1 MLPSI
6 PCCKWVKNPRP
17 TCAPWLTPLTLG
29 LAHPRLPR
37 VTIPKRFQWK
47 TIHVPLPWT
56 SVLPLPTYF
65 GDACGFL
72 VLGRQSSSL
81 LVGNSSLLVSSW
93 VMVAWPCYCTDQW
106 SCCLGTCISFSH
118 PVLESILKE
127 SSSPCQDIGVCTAS
141 FWVDGCHEVIQS
153 NWDGCWW
160 CTRFMCTYLQVIFR
174 TYSGVV
180 CEPGPSPSP
189 GPMRY
194 TSQPYLAGLTSCLD
208 HLSLSG

>member
-6 PCCKWVKNPRP
+6 PCCKWVKSPRP
-17 TCAPWLTPLTLG
+17 TCALWLTPLTLG

-106 SCCLGTCISFSH
+106 SCCLGTCISLSH

-127 SSSPCQDIGVCTAS
+127 SSSPCQDIRVCTAS
-141 FWVDGCHEVIQS
+141 FRVDGCHEVIQS

-160 CTRFMCTYLQVIFR
+160 YTRFMCTYLQVIFR
-174 TYSGVV
+174 TFKLKA
-180 CEPGPSPSP
+180 PSLLWYC
-189 GPMRY
+189 MW
-194 TSQPYLAGLTSCLD
+194 TWALT
-208 HLSLSG
+208 

>member
-6 PCCKWVKNPRP
+6 PCCKWVKSPRP

-47 TIHVPLPWT
+47 TIHIPLPWT
-56 SVLPLPTYF
+56 SVLPLSTYF

-72 VLGRQSSSL
+72 VLGRQFSSL
-81 LVGNSSLLVSSW
+81 LVGNSSLLVSGW

-106 SCCLGTCISFSH
+106 SCCLGTCISLSH

-127 SSSPCQDIGVCTAS
+127 SSSPCQDIRVCTAS
-141 FWVDGCHEVIQS
+141 FRVDGCHEVIS
-153 NWDGCWW
+153 LTGMVVDGA
-160 CTRFMCTYLQVIFR
+160 L
-174 TYSGVV
+174 G
-180 CEPGPSPSP
+180 
-189 GPMRY
+189 
-194 TSQPYLAGLTSCLD
+194 SCALICR
-208 HLSLSG
+208 LFLELWS